1 MACPLSEIMTTMDKS
16 LILLLQVIRSEGS
29 IDPLL
34 SAGLEYVQ
42 IAQLLAQAK
51 QDGYVL
57 LSEDKLVLSEEGN
70 SFSVTAQSKTL
81 LQVVG
86 FDHWTNTVSTR
97 WIKTKFICLK
107 VLRIDRLILG
117 CFTSPRHFY
126 PKGG

>member
-1 MACPLSEIMTTMDKS
+1 MDKS

-57 LSEDKLVLSEEGN
+57 LSEDKLILSEEG
-70 SFSVTAQSKTL
+70 K
-81 LQVVG
+81 QVLSISAKQKIIG
-86 FDHWTNTVSTR
+86 GG
-97 WIKTKFICLK
+97 WIRSLEEYRLSPMDKDEIYLPDTESGTP
-107 VLRIDRLILG
+107 LR
-117 CFTSPRHFY
+117 
-126 PKGG
+126 